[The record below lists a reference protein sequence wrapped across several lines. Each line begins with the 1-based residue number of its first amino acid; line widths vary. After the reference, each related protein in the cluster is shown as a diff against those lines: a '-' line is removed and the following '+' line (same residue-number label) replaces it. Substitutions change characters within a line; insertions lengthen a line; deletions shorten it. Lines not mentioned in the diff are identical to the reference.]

1 MSIADDFKSFVEN
14 LKITEAS
21 ATTIS
26 DRYGKITKALN
37 KKYRNTEST
46 TDNSLQVGSYGRFTA
61 IKGIS
66 DLDMIYEMPASEW
79 DRFKEEGTGRQSALL
94 QEMKEAIKISY
105 RTTKMRGDGQVVV
118 VEFGDQVVEV
128 VPGFKQDNGS
138 YKYPDTKEGGK
149 WKNTDPKP
157 EIKAIREANQ
167 VTSNVRR
174 LCKMARAWRRKQGV
188 NMGGLLID
196 TMVYNFFQSTDI
208 YNNKGYKFYDQLCR
222 DFFEY
227 LSGLPNQ
234 DYYKAPG
241 SKQGVYVKSKFQRK
255 AKKAYNLC
263 LKAIEAEGKA
273 SANRNWK
280 RVFGRNFPAATVVQK
295 AAEAK
300 TWRDT
305 EEFISDK
312 YPIEIRYNLTID
324 CRVEQRGYQTH
335 WLTHML
341 VNRLPLLANK
351 QLEFSVTSI
360 DVPPPYSIEWKVLN
374 QGPIAEQKDQIRGE
388 IWQDTGHQK
397 RRESTNF
404 KGEHMVECYAIKD
417 GVVVASDSIDVPIQ

>member
-1 MSIADDFKSFVEN
+1 MSIAGDFKSFVEN
-14 LKITEAS
+14 LKITETS

-79 DRFKEEGTGRQSALL
+79 GRFKEEGTGRQSALL
-94 QEMKEAIKISY
+94 QEMKEAIKVSY
-105 RTTKMRGDGQVVV
+105 PTTKMRGDGQVVV

-174 LCKMARAWRRKQGV
+174 LCKMARAWRSKQGV

-241 SKQGVYVKSKFQRK
+241 SKQDIYVKSKFQGK

-280 RVFGRNFPAATVVQK
+280 QVFGRNFPAATVVQK

-341 VNRLPLLANK
+341 ANRLPLLANK

>member
-1 MSIADDFKSFVEN
+1 MSVADDFNSFVDN

-37 KKYRNTEST
+37 KKYRNTESK

-66 DLDMIYEMPASEW
+66 DLDMIYEMPVSEW
-79 DRFKEEGTGRQSALL
+79 DRFKEEGTGRQSVLL
-94 QEMKEAIKISY
+94 QEMKEAIKVSY
-105 RTTKMRGDGQVVV
+105 PKTKMRGDGQVVV
-118 VEFGDQVVEV
+118 IEFGDQVVEV
-128 VPGFKQDNGS
+128 VPGFKQANGS
-138 YKYPDTKEGGK
+138 YKYPDTKNGGK

-167 VTSNVRR
+167 ITSNVRK
-174 LCKMARAWRRKQGV
+174 LCKMVRAWKSRQGV

-196 TMVYNFFQSTDI
+196 TMVYNFFQSTDT

-227 LSGLPNQ
+227 LSEQPNQ

-241 SKQGVYVKSKFQRK
+241 SRQHVYVKSKFQRK

-273 SANRNWK
+273 SANKKWK
-280 RVFGRNFPAATVVQK
+280 QVFGRNFPAATDVQK
-295 AAEAK
+295 SAEAR

-312 YPIEIRYNLTID
+312 YPIEISYNLSID
-324 CRVEQRGYQTH
+324 CRVEQRGYQAH

-341 VNRLPLLANK
+341 AKRLPLLANK
-351 QLEFSVTSI
+351 QLEFSVTNI
-360 DVPPPYSIEWKVLN
+360 DVPPPYNIEWKVLN
-374 QGPIAEQKDQIRGE
+374 QGSIAEQRDEIRGE

-397 RRESTNF
+397 RRESTKF

-417 GVVVASDSIDVPIQ
+417 GVVVASDSIDVPIR